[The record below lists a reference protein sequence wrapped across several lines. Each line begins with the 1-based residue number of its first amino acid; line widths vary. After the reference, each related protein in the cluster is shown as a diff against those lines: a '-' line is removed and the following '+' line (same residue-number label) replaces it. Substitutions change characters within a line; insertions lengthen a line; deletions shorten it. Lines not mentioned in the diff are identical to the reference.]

1 MIQKR
6 ACEKMENKIKKKS
19 RASKRKSIRS
29 SAGIRPV
36 LSLKT
41 KRAHKR
47 ALIGLI
53 MRVKL
58 IEICPSPTPMVE
70 FQY

>member
-19 RASKRKSIRS
+19 RASKRKSISS

-36 LSLKT
+36 LSCGSSQKST
-41 KRAHKR
+41 DRSHNK
-47 ALIGLI
+47 GQ
-53 MRVKL
+53 
-58 IEICPSPTPMVE
+58 TN
-70 FQY
+70 